1 MLRNTFN
8 VIITGRNGRVVSD
21 VYDHLKAKQ
30 DYRLFRSQPNYKDI
44 FKIMCSEDIHAA
56 VICLQEESAE
66 NIELYDMFADYG
78 LLKNLRII
86 VIGTEIEC
94 ERFKSFTSLL
104 EISFHIRPINIF
116 ALIDRLDQYKEN
128 VFSETKFSDS
138 DRFFDDYTNKDS
150 PATRKRKHILVVD
163 DDVQVLVQIKLL
175 LQEFYDVT
183 SVPSGRYAYAYLE
196 KHMVDLILLDY
207 IMPEENGPS
216 VLKNLRANERT
227 ANIPIVFLTGVS
239 ETDMVRKTL
248 LELRPQGYLLKPAKK
263 IEIVSKIIEILG

>member
-1 MLRNTFN
+1 MKNEFN
-8 VIITGRNGRVVSD
+8 VLITGRNGRVASD
-21 VYDHLKAKQ
+21 VFDHLKEKQ

-44 FKIMCSEDIHAA
+44 FRVICSEDIHAV

-66 NIELYDMFADYG
+66 NIELYDMFTDYG
-78 LLKNLRII
+78 LLKELYIM
-86 VIGTEIEC
+86 VIGTDIEC
-94 ERFKSFTSLL
+94 DRFKSFSRLSEVT
-104 EISFHIRPINIF
+104 FHIRPINIF
-116 ALIDRLDQYKEN
+116 AIIDKLDQYKAAIKE
-128 VFSETKFSDS
+128 SDEATDS
-138 DRFFDDYTNKDS
+138 NRFFEKYVNKEV
-150 PATRKRKHILVVD
+150 PGAPRRKHILVVD

-175 LQEFYDVT
+175 LQEFYNVT

-207 IMPEENGPS
+207 MMPEENGPI
-216 VLKNLRANERT
+216 VLKNLRANKRT

-248 LELRPQGYLLKPAKK
+248 LELRPQGYLLKPANK